1 MAYTTRNGQQGQ
13 GTQARQGART
23 GADPNDIWGERTPYS
38 DPILVVSRKVPD
50 LRYLGRAYNR
60 DFHLVFEHLARATMS
75 ENTQLYRN
83 LCLRILPGWEVWRE
97 GMRFAQG
104 NFLKETMT
112 LAGARSFLSAL
123 ADCPLTPEARERV
136 EEVSAAFVDSTPEGT
151 LFIIPE
157 GSPYDP
163 NERHIPSLPLRAICR
178 DRLMYPLLV
187 HDTERWLPLAYLCR
201 WYRLPYGGI
210 RHFMA
215 QGASRR
221 YDTREWIVPGVN
233 RVPQFYVPEEAAPD
247 FLLELAGYWRSM
259 NARCW
264 QRTVYLG
271 NALANGAHVDGSAV
285 WTSAPNRN
293 QAQNQGQKQ
302 TGSLPLRPDGQARAR
317 QDAGFAQG
325 NAGYRQAGVQNRG
338 QWQGAQRAQGQTRG
352 QAGAYA
358 GGQAGGQAGR
368 YARQTGA
375 YNAGHAGYTAR
386 GPQGTVQRAAQGPA
400 QRPAQDVSNEP
411 GLLQRQLESLVAS
424 MKYLEK
430 SVQEIT
436 ARLSRIEGEKKPLAV
451 EASTRPGRA
460 LPALEPGTTPIPLN

>member
-1 MAYTTRNGQQGQ
+1 MAYATRNGQQGQ

-104 NFLKETMT
+104 NFLKEMMT

-163 NERHIPSLPLRAICR
+163 NERRIPSLPLRAICR

-271 NALANGAHVDGSAV
+271 NALANGAHVGDSAA
-285 WTSAPNRN
+285 WSNTPN
-293 QAQNQGQKQ
+293 QAQNQ
-302 TGSLPLRPDGQARAR
+302 TGSLPLRPEGQTYARPEAR
-317 QDAGFAQG
+317 QDARQAQG
-325 NAGYRQAGVQNRG
+325 NAYREASARNRV
-338 QWQGAQRAQGQTRG
+338 QWQGDPRSYASANATQAPWQGGQRAQGQARG
-352 QAGAYA
+352 
-358 GGQAGGQAGR
+358 
-368 YARQTGA
+368 YARQGQGA
-375 YNAGHAGYTAR
+375 YNARSGYAAR
-386 GPQGTVQRAAQGPA
+386 GPQGTGQGA
-400 QRPAQDVSNEP
+400 MQRPAPRPSQDDCNEP

-430 SVQEIT
+430 SVQDIT
-436 ARLSRIEGEKKPLAV
+436 ARLSRMESERKPLAV
-451 EASTRPGRA
+451 EAGTRPGAA
-460 LPALEPGTTPIPLN
+460 LPALESGTTPIPLG

>member
-1 MAYTTRNGQQGQ
+1 MAYATRNGQQGQ

-104 NFLKETMT
+104 NFLKEMMT

-187 HDTERWLPLAYLCR
+187 NDSDRWLALAYLCR
-201 WYRLPYGGI
+201 W
-210 RHFMA
+210 
-215 QGASRR
+215 
-221 YDTREWIVPGVN
+221 
-233 RVPQFYVPEEAAPD
+233 
-247 FLLELAGYWRSM
+247 
-259 NARCW
+259 
-264 QRTVYLG
+264 
-271 NALANGAHVDGSAV
+271 
-285 WTSAPNRN
+285 
-293 QAQNQGQKQ
+293 
-302 TGSLPLRPDGQARAR
+302 
-317 QDAGFAQG
+317 
-325 NAGYRQAGVQNRG
+325 
-338 QWQGAQRAQGQTRG
+338 
-352 QAGAYA
+352 
-358 GGQAGGQAGR
+358 
-368 YARQTGA
+368 
-375 YNAGHAGYTAR
+375 
-386 GPQGTVQRAAQGPA
+386 
-400 QRPAQDVSNEP
+400 
-411 GLLQRQLESLVAS
+411 
-424 MKYLEK
+424 
-430 SVQEIT
+430 
-436 ARLSRIEGEKKPLAV
+436 
-451 EASTRPGRA
+451 
-460 LPALEPGTTPIPLN
+460 